1 MNQPPRRELRGRG
14 EPLLLFEG
22 AGLQG
27 ERKTQVMG
35 FPGGPEVK
43 NLPAKAGDT
52 GSIPGPGTK
61 IPHAVEQL
69 RPDSTTTEPGSH
81 SC

>member
-52 GSIPGPGTK
+52 GSIPGPGRSHIPRGTK
-61 IPHAVEQL
+61 P
-69 RPDSTTTEPGSH
+69 RCH

>member
-1 MNQPPRRELRGRG
+1 MNQSSRRELRRSQ
-14 EPLLLFEG
+14 ESLLPFKG
-22 AGLQG
+22 ASLQG

-52 GSIPGPGTK
+52 GLIPGLGRSH
-61 IPHAVEQL
+61 IP
-69 RPDSTTTEPGSH
+69 RGN
-81 SC
+81 